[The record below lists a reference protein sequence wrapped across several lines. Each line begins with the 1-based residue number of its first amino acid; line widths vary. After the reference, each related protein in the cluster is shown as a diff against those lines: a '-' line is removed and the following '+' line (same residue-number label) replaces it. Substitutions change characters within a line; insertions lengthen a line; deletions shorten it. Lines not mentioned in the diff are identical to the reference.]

1 MNMKAFL
8 RKHRFK
14 IVLSLLIIILIY
26 VGFYMLWV
34 HVPYA
39 SRQNELTSIQEKICE
54 DNHYTYDNYFNEYHS
69 DKTYYVIKVKQKKKT
84 LYAVFNEKM
93 EKVKSYSGKI
103 VSKNV
108 VKNEF
113 MNKYK
118 VKPTKVEMA
127 YENNKIVYYLMYKG
141 KDSLIYAFYE
151 IDNGDFVKAYKL

>member
-1 MNMKAFL
+1 MKAFL

-26 VGFYMLWV
+26 VSFYMLWV

-84 LYAVFNEKM
+84 LYAVFNEK
-93 EKVKSYSGKI
+93 SFFLLPIINSPIHYS
-103 VSKNV
+103 SKYY
-108 VKNEF
+108 F
-113 MNKYK
+113 C
-118 VKPTKVEMA
+118 
-127 YENNKIVYYLMYKG
+127 NN
-141 KDSLIYAFYE
+141 
-151 IDNGDFVKAYKL
+151 